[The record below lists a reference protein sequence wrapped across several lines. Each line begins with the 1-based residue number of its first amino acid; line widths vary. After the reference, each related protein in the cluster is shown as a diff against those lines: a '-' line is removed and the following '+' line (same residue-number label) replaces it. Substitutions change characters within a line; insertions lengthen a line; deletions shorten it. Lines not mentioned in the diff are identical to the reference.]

1 VTYEVLAGALAGLG
15 VFLFIRALIPSKP
28 DPMRAIARIDAL
40 RRQSSFALH
49 PPGPAEKPRGLA
61 KLRHDLG
68 TSADEF
74 YLRQG
79 WQIRSIRADL
89 AILDRSVEQ
98 FLATKLL
105 LAALGVVFGPFVF
118 AAFLVVG
125 LHLAPTVPLWL
136 ALLFGAA
143 FFLLPDL
150 EVRNQAADK
159 RRDFRRVLGA
169 YLDLVAMNLAGGR
182 GLPEALMSAADV
194 SDGWALRRIR
204 DALTDARVTG
214 VSQWNALSHLG
225 DELDVD
231 ELKDLGAALALV
243 AEDGAKV
250 RESLTARAETMRHR
264 ELSEIEG
271 AAGAKSQSMLV
282 AQMLLCAGFMVFLLY
297 PAMARVMGSI

>member
-1 VTYEVLAGALAGLG
+1 
-15 VFLFIRALIPSKP
+15 
-28 DPMRAIARIDAL
+28 M
-40 RRQSSFALH
+40 
-49 PPGPAEKPRGLA
+49 
-61 KLRHDLG
+61 
-68 TSADEF
+68 
-74 YLRQG
+74 
-79 WQIRSIRADL
+79 
-89 AILDRSVEQ
+89 
-98 FLATKLL
+98 
-105 LAALGVVFGPFVF
+105 
-118 AAFLVVG
+118 
-125 LHLAPTVPLWL
+125 
-136 ALLFGAA
+136 
-143 FFLLPDL
+143 
-150 EVRNQAADK
+150 
-159 RRDFRRVLGA
+159 LGA

-182 GLPEALMSAADV
+182 GLPEALMSAAEV

-214 VSQWNALSHLG
+214 ISQWNALSRLG

-250 RESLTARAETMRHR
+250 RESLAARAETMRHR

>member
-1 VTYEVLAGALAGLG
+1 MTYEVLAGALVGLG
-15 VFLFIRALIPSKP
+15 LFLFIRALIPSKP
-28 DPMRAIARIDAL
+28 DPMAAIARIDAL
-40 RRQSSFALH
+40 RQQTSFTPHA
-49 PPGPAEKPRGLA
+49 PVEEPKGFT
-61 KLRHDLG
+61 KLKHDLG
-68 TSADEF
+68 TSVNEF

-98 FLATKLL
+98 FLAAKLL
-105 LAALGVVFGPFVF
+105 LAALGIVFGPFMF
-118 AAFLVVG
+118 ALFLVVG
-125 LHLAPTVPLWL
+125 LHLTPTIPVWL
-136 ALLFGAA
+136 ALLFGVV
-143 FFLLPDL
+143 FFVLPDL
-150 EVRNQAADK
+150 EVKGQAAEK
-159 RRDFRRVLGA
+159 RQDFRRVLGA

-182 GLPEALMSAADV
+182 GLPEALMSAAEV

-214 VSQWNALSHLG
+214 ISQWNALSQLG

-250 RESLTARAETMRHR
+250 RESLAARAETMRHR

>member
-1 VTYEVLAGALAGLG
+1 MTYQVLAGAGVGLG
-15 VFLFIRALIPSKP
+15 LFLLIRALIPDRP
-28 DPMRAIARIDAL
+28 DPMAAVARIDAL
-40 RRQSSFALH
+40 RQHTSLAPQTEQAPL
-49 PPGPAEKPRGLA
+49 RGLA
-61 KLRHDLG
+61 KLREDLG
-68 TSADEF
+68 VSMNDF
-74 YLRQG
+74 YIRQG
-79 WQIRSIRADL
+79 WQIRSLRADL

-105 LAALGVVFGPFVF
+105 LAGLGVVFGPFVF
-118 AAFLVVG
+118 AAVYVIG
-125 LHLAPTVPLWL
+125 LHLTPSIPVWL
-136 ALLFGAA
+136 ALLFGVA

-150 EVRNQAADK
+150 EVKGQAAEK

-182 GLPEALMSAADV
+182 GLPEALMSAAEV

-214 VSQWNALSHLG
+214 VSQWNALSRLG
-225 DELDVD
+225 DALDVD

-250 RESLTARAETMRHR
+250 RESLAARAETMRHR